1 MMAYVSQT
9 HVKME
14 ELAKMERVRAQLA
27 TRERCVKHA
36 VNIQNLECIHGLRDV
51 FEKMAALYMTFYQ
64 LRSISNIE

>member
-27 TRERCVKHA
+27 TRDRCVKHA
-36 VNIQNLECIHGLRDV
+36 VSTQNLECIHCLRDV
-51 FEKMAALYMTFYQ
+51 FEKKMAALYMNV
-64 LRSISNIE
+64 NIEY